1 MSAAYSNLYMEQ
13 NATYNTT
20 ITLADNYGNA
30 YNLVNYTVSSYA
42 RRSYYSANVSLVFNT
57 SISDAANGIVTLSAN
72 NATTAN
78 LIPGKLVYD
87 VIIKDSSNNVTRVL
101 EGQIFIDPSVTH

>member
-1 MSAAYSNLYMEQ
+1 MEQ
-13 NATYNTT
+13 NTTYNTT

-30 YNLVNYTVSSYA
+30 YNLMNYSVKSQA
-42 RRSYYSANVSLVFNT
+42 KRSYYSANASLVFT
-57 SISDAANGIVTLSAN
+57 TTISDAANGVVTLSAN

-87 VIIKDSSNNVTRVL
+87 VIIIDAFNNVTRVL
-101 EGQIFIDPSVTH
+101 EGQIFVDPAVTY